1 MAPIMCALQDTA
13 SCDLTH
19 KTSHQIVRCP
29 QVKLHYSEFM
39 FIPNAITVVLAVI
52 TLTHLEE

>member
-1 MAPIMCALQDTA
+1 MCALQDTA

-39 FIPNAITVVLAVI
+39 FIPNAITVVVAVI